1 MNNFKKIG
9 LSALAGSLIAV
20 SAHAGS
26 MSVTGSASLTFSNTD
41 DESLTDE
48 GNGWTMGD
56 SLTFAGSGEMDN
68 GMTIAVSYELD
79 GDAADTGSEFDDH
92 SMTLSS
98 DAMGSITFAGHGG
111 DGALSAIDDKTPNA
125 MEESWDVVASAETP
139 PGGVS
144 GENMFLY
151 TSPTMSGVTL
161 TAGYLNA
168 SDTVTDVSYMDFAIK
183 VEPEMVEGLTIGYGF
198 GELEPNTS
206 QSIDNETLFLKYA
219 IGGLTVGVQSSEADG
234 PTAALTDESDGW
246 GVSYAVNENFTIAY
260 GERDYDD
267 NTATAGSSSSEQQDS
282 GISASYTMGGM
293 TIAGHMNENNNV
305 SGSTNATMD
314 LSLIHI

>member
-41 DESLTDE
+41 DQSAAAE

-79 GDAADTGSEFDDH
+79 GDAATSGNELDDH

-111 DGALSAIDDKTPNA
+111 DGAMSAIDDKTPTA
-125 MEESWDVVASAETP
+125 MEESWDVVAGASTP
-139 PGGVS
+139 PNGLS
-144 GENMFLY
+144 GENMFKY
-151 TSPTMSGVTL
+151 VSPDMGGATVTV
-161 TAGYLNA
+161 GYLNA
-168 SDTVTDVSYMDFAIK
+168 SDAINDVSYMDFAVAIS
-183 VEPEMVEGLTIGYGF
+183 PEM
-198 GELEPNTS
+198 
-206 QSIDNETLFLKYA
+206 ID
-219 IGGLTVGVQSSEADG
+219 GLTVGFGMGETEAVTGTVIDDQTMYATYAYG
-234 PTAALTDESDGW
+234 SLTVGYQVGESDGAASSSDIDFT
-246 GVSYAVNENFTIAY
+246 GMGASYAITDDISVSYNTSTIDRADSANDQ
-260 GERDYDD
+260 E
-267 NTATAGSSSSEQQDS
+267 ATAIAASFTSGGITVKGTMHSSDNI
-282 GISASYTMGGM
+282 GHAAAS
-293 TIAGHMNENNNV
+293 
-305 SGSTNATMD
+305 D
-314 LSLIHI
+314 LDAYEFNIGFAF